1 MNETTV
7 HGNVTA
13 DPTVRRNPDTGR
25 VVTGFSVAVNSGWY
39 DRTRN
44 QYVNRPPVFHQ
55 VVCFGDLAANAG
67 ATVKK
72 GMTVTVTGSWAD
84 DSYTPNGSERIV
96 RRIRLEAT
104 DVAVSLRWAT
114 AAVTRQQNP
123 ASPTETTPEPTG
135 TDAPAEPQPATA

>member
-55 VVCFGDLAANAG
+55 VVCFGDLAANVG

-72 GMTVTVTGSWAD
+72 GTTVTVTGAFAD

-114 AAVTRQQNP
+114 AAITRRPNP
-123 ASPTETTPEPTG
+123 ASPTESTPEPA
-135 TDAPAEPQPATA
+135 DAASEPEPATA